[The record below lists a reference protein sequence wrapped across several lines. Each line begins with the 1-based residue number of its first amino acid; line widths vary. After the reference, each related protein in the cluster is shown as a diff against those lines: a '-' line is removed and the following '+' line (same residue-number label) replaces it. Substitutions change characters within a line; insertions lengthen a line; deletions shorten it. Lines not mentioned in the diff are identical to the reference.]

1 MGSFPLFWTAAE
13 GAVAFALLFLLVR
26 RKGRADLPVPVRFRC
41 GVWGAAILSAGMA
54 FGSSYPARILWFV
67 CAGLVIA
74 WCVWTVRRRVRRIE
88 PFVSL
93 LVPAA
98 LAGLLWYLR

>member
-1 MGSFPLFWTAAE
+1 MDPLLIGFLEFAACL
-13 GAVAFALLFLLVR
+13 ALLFYLLS
-26 RKGRADLPVPVRFRC
+26 RKDRTTLPLPVRFRC

-54 FGSSYPARILWFV
+54 LGHTSISLLGWCV
-67 CAGLVIA
+67 CAGLTA
-74 WCVWTVRRRVRRIE
+74 YWCVWTVRHKVRAAE

-98 LAGLLWYLR
+98 LAGLLLSLR

>member
-13 GAVAFALLFLLVR
+13 GAVAFALLFWLAC

-41 GVWGAAILSAGMA
+41 GVWGAAILSAGMSL
-54 FGSSYPARILWFV
+54 GRTTVSPLGWCV
-67 CAGLVIA
+67 CAGLSVA
-74 WCVWTVRRRVRRIE
+74 WCVWTVRHRMRAVE

-98 LAGLLWYLR
+98 LAGLLWYLC